1 MLLSSFVLDKNKV
14 GKVLY
19 LVGENS
25 IQELK
30 MY

>member
-30 MY
+30 M